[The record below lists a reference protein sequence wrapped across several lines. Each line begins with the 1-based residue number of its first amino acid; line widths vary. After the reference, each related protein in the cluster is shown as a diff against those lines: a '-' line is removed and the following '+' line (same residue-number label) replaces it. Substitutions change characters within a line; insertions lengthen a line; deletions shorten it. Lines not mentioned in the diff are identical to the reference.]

1 MIKHAVIMAATPSRG
16 MESITRTRPKIM
28 LPILGKPLIAWVMEA
43 LYKADIRRF
52 TIVVGEHEGTAIE
65 WLMANWHS
73 DVQLTFAPQ
82 GHRRGTASALIA
94 ARGFIEGP
102 FIIASCDNLVPDEHI
117 VSMTQYFESRSSDA
131 AALTLFYAPEEA
143 LFTAGV
149 LLGPRGNV
157 AYISEKPFGAHQDY
171 MTTLSLYAFT
181 PDILSYLD
189 RVPILEES
197 GERALATAIQ
207 MMIDDGKLVGAV
219 QVESRI
225 RVDNPHDLLQA
236 NLQLLSETHAHTIK
250 SEIPPNA
257 QIDEPVYI
265 DSSVVIGNG
274 AHIGPQ
280 VYLES
285 GTVLGSNT
293 VVSNSVILARRISGG
308 TTINGELVA
317 GDR

>member
-16 MESITRTRPKIM
+16 MESITRTRPKVM
-28 LPILGKPLIAWVMEA
+28 LPILGKPLIAWVMEG
-43 LYKADIRRF
+43 LYKANIRRF
-52 TIVVGEHEGTAIE
+52 TIVVGEHEGTAVE

-94 ARGFIEGP
+94 ARGFIEDP
-102 FIIASCDNLVPDEHI
+102 FIITSCDNLVPETHI
-117 VSMTQYFESRSSDA
+117 SGLTEYFESRPSDA
-131 AALTLFYAPEEA
+131 AALTLYYAPDDA
-143 LFTAGV
+143 IFTAGV
-149 LLGPRGNV
+149 LLDPRGNV

-171 MTTLSLYAFT
+171 MTTLPLYAFT
-181 PDILSYLD
+181 PDIMSYLD
-189 RVPILEES
+189 RVPIVEES
-197 GERALATAIQ
+197 GERALAAAIQ

-225 RVDNPHDLLQA
+225 RIDTPHDLLQA
-236 NLQLLSETHAHTIK
+236 NLQLLSETHAHTVK
-250 SEIPPNA
+250 SEVPPNA
-257 QIDEPVYI
+257 HIEEPVYI
-265 DSSVVIGNG
+265 DSSVMIGNG
-274 AHIGPQ
+274 ARVGPQ

-285 GTVLGSNT
+285 GTVLGANT
-293 VVSNSVILARRISGG
+293 VVANSVILARRISGG